1 MTSERMG
8 LNSYKMKQKIP
19 PNLDN
24 NGRRGLRI
32 LCAKDSYMDQRT
44 ICAYARID
52 KHHMLR

>member
-32 LCAKDSYMDQRT
+32 LCAKDSYMDQMT